1 MLQPELE
8 SLASQ
13 STTVRESLEN
23 ISKGSI
29 VQRIWNMDHRVW
41 KPNPDSIVN
50 RLGWLTVIGLMA
62 HSTES
67 LEEFALQIRSEG
79 FQSIVLMAMGGS
91 AMAPKVFNTTL
102 PRAKG
107 YPPLFV
113 LDSTVPEMIQVVV
126 DAIDLGKTLF
136 IVASKSGETI
146 EVTSLYKYFRYRVDQ
161 QIGTESAGNHFI
173 AITDPGTPLET
184 LAQNGNFRKVFLN
197 PETVGGRFSGL
208 SLFGLVPA
216 ALMGADI
223 KGFVESVDSM
233 RNRCKPEKSSVENPG
248 VLLGTTMGSLALK
261 GIDKLTLITSPS
273 LEDFGLWVEQ
283 MIAESLGKENS
294 GIIPIANEPRLQP
307 ETYAKDRL
315 FIHLNLEGD
324 EVSEIE
330 EFLQSMENLNHPIIR
345 LNLTGLEDLGSE
357 LFRWAFATAIAGHLL
372 GVNPFDQPSVQAA
385 KDFTEKEL
393 AEYKLNGVLLSTQSD
408 STMENLL
415 IHASPG
421 DYLALLSY
429 LPESAAIDTIL
440 CEIRTV
446 IQNHYKIATTAGYG
460 PRYLHSTGQLHKGGP
475 DTGLF
480 VQFVTNPSLDLDIP
494 GAGYTFGLLAEAQA
508 RGDIRA
514 LQEQGRR
521 VIRVQLGVDPV
532 SDLITIRDSLSPL
545 ENPSSSHI

>member
-1 MLQPELE
+1 
-8 SLASQ
+8 
-13 STTVRESLEN
+13 
-23 ISKGSI
+23 
-29 VQRIWNMDHRVW
+29 MDHRVW

-50 RLGWLTVIGLMA
+50 RLGWLTVNGLMA

-107 YPPLFV
+107 YPTLFV
-113 LDSTVPEMIQVVV
+113 LDSTVPEMIHVVV

-521 VIRVQLGVDPV
+521 VIRVTLGVDPV
-532 SDLITIRDSLSPL
+532 SDLITIRDSLSTL